1 MHFLRRGFTLVEL
14 LVVIAII
21 GILIALLLPAVQAAR
36 EAARRSACTNNMKQI
51 GVALHNY
58 HDTHKTFP
66 LGAAVTSPTTYVPT
80 GYTGFTEPPGWS
92 WSALILP
99 FMEQTALYE
108 QCGIG
113 QGVPIDQR
121 ITQIQTKLAC
131 YRCPSDTA
139 LPNNKRQ
146 WTWSY
151 SNVSTGP
158 GTSNY
163 MGMNG
168 TSGGCYDNCNGTF
181 FRNAS
186 ITFAD
191 VRDGSS
197 NTIGIG
203 ERCWELKPGNTNT
216 LYRAGVWAG
225 TPRGTQHSKDW
236 IYDSLCN
243 TYRPI
248 NPTAWA
254 DWDYVNS
261 AIASTHPGGAMVGLL
276 DGSTRFVSET
286 IDFTTVYQR
295 LGQRNDGQSVGEF

>member
-1 MHFLRRGFTLVEL
+1 
-14 LVVIAII
+14 
-21 GILIALLLPAVQAAR
+21 
-36 EAARRSACTNNMKQI
+36 
-51 GVALHNY
+51 
-58 HDTHKTFP
+58 
-66 LGAAVTSPTTYVPT
+66 
-80 GYTGFTEPPGWS
+80 
-92 WSALILP
+92 
-99 FMEQTALYE
+99 
-108 QCGIG
+108 
-113 QGVPIDQR
+113 
-121 ITQIQTKLAC
+121 
-131 YRCPSDTA
+131 
-139 LPNNKRQ
+139 
-146 WTWSY
+146 
-151 SNVSTGP
+151 
-158 GTSNY
+158 

-168 TSGGCYDNCNGTF
+168 TSGGCYDNS
-181 FRNAS
+181 S

-236 IYDSLCN
+236 MYDSLCN

-254 DWDYVNS
+254 DWDYANS

-295 LGQRNDGQSVGEF
+295 LGQRNDGQSLGEF